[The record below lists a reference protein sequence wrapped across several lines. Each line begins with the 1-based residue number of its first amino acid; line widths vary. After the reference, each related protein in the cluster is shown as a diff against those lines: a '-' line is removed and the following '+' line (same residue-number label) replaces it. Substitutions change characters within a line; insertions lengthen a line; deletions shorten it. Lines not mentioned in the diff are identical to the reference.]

1 MTYAQC
7 RNVLG
12 TSARSIFGLLEV
24 FQATTSRWVTG
35 VTRALSGF
43 GLGNNK
49 VLRHWIDGEIG
60 LGNSEAVTQ
69 EAGVRGFL
77 DANKRSQLR
86 LENRRAIIT
95 EIDNVA
101 SRVVTEKIAMASR
114 LPSPRILDVMGDG
127 SRRHF

>member
-1 MTYAQC
+1 MTYEQC

-49 VLRHWIDGEIG
+49 VLRRGIGRKIG
-60 LGNSEAVTQ
+60 LGNSEAITQ

-77 DANKRSQLR
+77 DANQRSQLR
-86 LENRRAIIT
+86 LENRRTIIT
-95 EIDNVA
+95 ELDNYTTG
-101 SRVVTEKIAMASR
+101 VVTEKILVAGW
-114 LPSPRILDVMGDG
+114 LPIPRIPDVMGDG
-127 SRRHF
+127 SYRDL